1 LVPSSRSPPTPMKT
15 TRCASRTTATT
26 DWRAPSGRPTTNGG
40 QRWPDDRSRDRR
52 DQTLYAR
59 PQFATS
65 MIKAS
70 GVGVNYGRESLAS
83 FQRFQSIYL

>member
-1 LVPSSRSPPTPMKT
+1 MIEAGTVGINHYMPDHNSP
-15 TRCASRTTATT
+15 
-26 DWRAPSGRPTTNGG
+26 
-40 QRWPDDRSRDRR
+40 
-52 DQTLYAR
+52 
-59 PQFATS
+59 TS